1 MNTNLKTITGLKY
14 SSGFTLIELV
24 VVILLIG
31 IISFVAAP
39 RFMTTSVIK
48 ERSAADEMIAALR
61 FTQQMAM
68 SRGGGIQFRT
78 TANDYNVELTV
89 GPTPLPSPDRS
100 GNYTK
105 SFPSGVT
112 ANVVTIE
119 FNGLGEPL
127 PLIPSTNKTITV
139 GSYTITVE
147 ADTGYAHY

>member
-1 MNTNLKTITGLKY
+1 MKANLKPATGLKP

-39 RFMTTSVIK
+39 RFFNSSVIN
-48 ERSAADEMIAALR
+48 ERSAADEMLAALR

-78 TANDYNVELTV
+78 TTTSYNVELAD
-89 GPTPLPSPDRS
+89 GNPGTPLPSPDRS
-100 GNYTK
+100 GNYTR
-105 SFPSGVT
+105 SFPSGIT
-112 ANVVTIE
+112 ANVVTIA
-119 FNGLGEPL
+119 FTGLGEPV
-127 PLIPSTNKTITV
+127 PNVVTTITV
-139 GSYTITVE
+139 GSRTITIE